1 MADGSVVHASNL
13 GRKEQEFMLADFVV
27 LVVCGLLALGALGVI
42 VWEGIAGRLL
52 SMDGLDLTL
61 ISLTFLVIFGGNL
74 AWSIHSGEA
83 QTLLRNLQKKSA
95 EDTSSD
101 QRPPAAA

>member
-1 MADGSVVHASNL
+1 
-13 GRKEQEFMLADFVV
+13 MLEDFIILAICA
-27 LVVCGLLALGALGVI
+27 LVALGALAII

-83 QTLLRNLQKKSA
+83 QALLRNLLKKPA

>member
-1 MADGSVVHASNL
+1 
-13 GRKEQEFMLADFVV
+13 MLADFTV
-27 LVVCGLLALGALGVI
+27 LVISALVALGALGII

-74 AWSIHSGEA
+74 AWSIHTGEA
-83 QTLLRNLQKKSA
+83 QALLRNLVKKSA
-95 EDTSSD
+95 EETPSD
-101 QRPPAAA
+101 QKPPAAA

>member
-1 MADGSVVHASNL
+1 
-13 GRKEQEFMLADFVV
+13 MLADFIV
-27 LVVCGLLALGALGVI
+27 LVISALVALGALGII

-83 QTLLRNLQKKSA
+83 QALLRSLLKKPA
-95 EDTSSD
+95 EETSSD
-101 QRPPAAA
+101 QKPPAAA

>member
-1 MADGSVVHASNL
+1 
-13 GRKEQEFMLADFVV
+13 MLADFIV
-27 LVVCGLLALGALGVI
+27 LIISALVALGALGII
-42 VWEGIAGRLL
+42 VWEGIAGRLF

-83 QTLLRNLQKKSA
+83 QALFGNMRKKPA
-95 EDTSSD
+95 EGTPSD
-101 QRPPAAA
+101 QSPRAAA